1 MWYSFKNGKTHK
13 VTEIWSG
20 GRILREKSTIWSF
33 NVTIRFPY
41 DIDAYGN
48 KIPKDYLF
56 DFMHDFSILDTNNY
70 RQTYRVDWGDG
81 AKHVVGVPGLQ
92 HIYVCTRINNSLVK
106 TFPVKIVADVAPSVV
121 NKVSDSPRE
130 ASITFGPV
138 TNIGEFRFSEH
149 KYEYMGV

>member
-41 DIDAYGN
+41 DTDSHGN
-48 KIPKDYLF
+48 KVPKDYLF
-56 DFMHDFSILDTNNY
+56 DFMYDFSILDTNNY

-81 AKHVVGVPGLQ
+81 AKYVVGVPGLQ
-92 HIYVCTRINNSLVK
+92 HIYVCTRINNSLTK
-106 TFPVKIVADVAPSVV
+106 TFPVKIVADVAPSLV
-121 NKVSDSPRE
+121 NKLSDSPRE
-130 ASITFGPV
+130 ASITFGPIS
-138 TNIGEFRFSEH
+138 NAGEFRFSEH

>member
-1 MWYSFKNGKTHK
+1 MWYSFKNGKTRK
-13 VTEIWSG
+13 VTQIWSG

-41 DIDAYGN
+41 HVDAYGN
-48 KIPKDYLF
+48 KVPRDYLF

-81 AKHVVGVPGLQ
+81 AKHVVGVPGLK

-106 TFPVKIVADVAPSVV
+106 TFPVKIVADVAPTLVD
-121 NKVSDSPRE
+121 KITDSPRE
-130 ASITFGPV
+130 ASISFGPIA
-138 TNIGEFRFSEH
+138 NIGEFRFSEH